1 MFRVIKFR
9 EIELIFLEKIY
20 GKANKI
26 VSHPPFPFVIT
37 HFHDRISTYI
47 DFIIIVIKKY
57 TPTFLIK
64 RKLSYKVAFNPPVWK
79 NFRVILRN

>member
-47 DFIIIVIKKY
+47 D
-57 TPTFLIK
+57 L
-64 RKLSYKVAFNPPVWK
+64 L
-79 NFRVILRN
+79 LLL